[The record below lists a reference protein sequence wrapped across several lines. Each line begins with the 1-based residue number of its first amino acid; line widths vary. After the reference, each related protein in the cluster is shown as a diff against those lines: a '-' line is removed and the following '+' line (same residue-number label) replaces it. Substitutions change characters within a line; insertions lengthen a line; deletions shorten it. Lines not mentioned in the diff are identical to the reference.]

1 MQPNDTQRRLFRELV
16 DTGRRRFG
24 SEDWVSRMT
33 AYREKP
39 NAFAHA
45 VLGSRWWSA
54 QQEVAASLA
63 RHRRVLVRSGHGLGK
78 TYLAADLALWFLYTN
93 HPAVVLTT
101 APTARQVEQVLWA
114 EIHRRFYN
122 AKHRLPG
129 RLLRTRLD
137 LGGGSF
143 ALGFSTESRARGVKL
158 QGFHGPNILIV
169 LDEASGIPDDIWTAA
184 EGIAVAGNNKILAIG
199 NPLTASGR
207 FYELFR
213 ANRGWHKCTISAL
226 DHPNITGKGK
236 SIPGGIT
243 ADYIADKLTE
253 WCEEAPSSM
262 EVGKYGSMGV
272 TPENGAVTSHT
283 PHTSQTPDLFTWNKK
298 TYIVSDLFRTRV
310 LGEFPRS
317 EDSSLIPLAW
327 IEAARERTLPATGPR
342 CLAAD
347 VARFGDDWTII
358 GLRQGPVLLNLWPI
372 KGADTTAVAGMIER
386 LAYDEHPSSIA
397 VDSIGIGAGVVDQL
411 VLQEVQGLRP
421 INVGSAPLNPELFAN
436 LRAELYWNLRERF
449 RTGSIVLTNDEQ
461 LAEELAAIRYRFNPG
476 GKIQIES
483 KDEMKRRLRRSPDR
497 ADMLALLFDSSGEW
511 LPANTNESRIESPAT
526 LLRSEMRGW

>member
-1 MQPNDTQRRLFRELV
+1 MNQNEIQRRYYQNLLNE
-16 DTGRRRFG
+16 GRRRFG
-24 SEDWVSRMT
+24 SEDWVARMT
-33 AYREKP
+33 TYRAKP
-39 NAFAHA
+39 RLFAQN

-54 QQEVAASLA
+54 QEEVAAALVRS
-63 RHRRVLVRSGHGLGK
+63 RRVIVRSGHGLGK

-93 HPAVVLTT
+93 HPAIVLTT

-114 EIHRRFYN
+114 EIHRRFQG

-129 RLLRTRLD
+129 RLLQTRLD

-158 QGFHGPNILIV
+158 QGFHGPNILII

-184 EGIAVAGNNKILAIG
+184 EGIAVAPNNRILAIG
-199 NPLTASGR
+199 NPLTSTGR

-213 ANRGWHKCTISAL
+213 SNRGWNKRTISAL
-226 DHPNITGKGK
+226 AHPNVTGRGKQIT
-236 SIPGGIT
+236 GGIT
-243 ADYIADKLTE
+243 ATYIEEKLTD
-253 WCEEAPSSM
+253 WCQEVESSAG
-262 EVGKYGSMGV
+262 VGEYGSMGAV
-272 TPENGAVTSHT
+272 TPHTPTLPYSHT
-283 PHTSQTPDLFTWNKK
+283 PDQFTWKGK
-298 TYIVSDLFRTRV
+298 TYELTDLFRTRV
-310 LGEFPRS
+310 LGEFPRA

-327 IEAARERTLPATGPR
+327 IEAARDRTLPATGPR

-358 GLRQGPVLLNLWPI
+358 GLRHGPVLLNLWAT

-397 VDSIGIGAGVVDQL
+397 VDSIGIGAGVVDNL
-411 VLQEVQGLRP
+411 VQSQIEGLRP
-421 INVGSAPLNPELFAN
+421 INVSSAALNTELFAN

-449 RTGSIVLTNDEQ
+449 RTGDIVLKDDPL

-476 GKIQIES
+476 GRIQIES
-483 KDEMKRRLRRSPDR
+483 KDEMKRRLGRSPDR

-511 LPANTNESRIESPAT
+511 LPATRTENRSESPAS
-526 LLRSEMRGW
+526 LLRAEMKVW